1 MLLSHRARLLE
12 LWRIA
17 ASYRLDTHLS
27 VEEAPQLQPIARLL
41 RLHPAAW
48 GKKHQPN
55 AVKYALEDMGTLFL
69 KLGQLLSTRR
79 DLVPPSIIEQ
89 LVQLQDQ
96 VKPFAVDTAIAQIE
110 DNKHGLGQTID
121 SLFARFDTKPLA
133 AASIAQVHTAA
144 LPDGREVVVKVVR
157 PDIRNTIIADFELL
171 REVASWASARI
182 EAARAVHIIDIV
194 EDYRQV
200 MLNELDLTLEAD
212 NTTKMRNNFLGSA
225 LMYVPEVYD
234 ASKNVMIMERI
245 QGVPI
250 SQVEIF
256 DQLGY
261 DRAALAKKGLTIFF
275 TQVFRDNFFHADM
288 HPGNVFVET
297 PPVKTLN
304 LSASSDAGANAGPI
318 DLGHEPRYIGL
329 DCAIMG
335 TLSKEDQLIVAR
347 MLLAVMNNNFT
358 ALVDIVS
365 RASWIPPNTDKHALI
380 RDMRRTVGPM
390 LQKSINEIDF
400 AGVLMQILDIARR
413 HHMSIPPQLTLLLKT
428 LVHVEGLGR
437 DLYPELDIWS
447 LAKPILSG
455 WIKEQLDPMRNLQQL
470 RKQLPEILLSSTD
483 IPKLLDQ
490 GLQSLASQ
498 GSRQDS
504 QLREMQQ
511 IRADMLND
519 RRRDWL
525 ALAGFGISIAIATQ
539 VIGWLA
545 PLFYILAV
553 LAVIWRILA

>member
-1 MLLSHRARLLE
+1 MLLSHRKRLLE

-17 ASYRLDTHLS
+17 ASYRIDTHFP
-27 VEEAPQLQPIARLL
+27 VEDAAPLQPLARLI

-55 AVKYALEDMGTLFL
+55 GIKYALEDMGTLFL

-79 DLVPPSIIEQ
+79 DLVPPNIIDQ
-89 LVQLQDQ
+89 LIQLQDK
-96 VKPFAVDTAIAQIE
+96 VKSFAPEIAIAQIQ
-110 DNKHGLGQTID
+110 DPKQGLGQSID
-121 SLFARFDTKPLA
+121 TLFARFDIKPLA

-144 LPDGREVVVKVVR
+144 LHDGREVVVKVVR
-157 PDIRNTIIADFELL
+157 PDIRTTIITDFELL
-171 REVASWASARI
+171 RELASWVSARI
-182 EAARAVHIIDIV
+182 EAARALHIIDLV

-212 NTTKMRNNFLGSA
+212 NTTKMRNNFLDSA

-234 ASKNVMIMERI
+234 AAKNVMVMERI

-250 SQVEIF
+250 SQVEVF

-261 DRAALAKKGLTIFF
+261 DRAALAEMGLTIFF

-297 PPVKTLN
+297 PPVQMLT
-304 LSASSDAGANAGPI
+304 ADMANV
-318 DLGHEPRYIGL
+318 DLGHAPRYIGL

-335 TLSKEDQLIVAR
+335 TLSKDDQLIVAR
-347 MLLAVMNNNFT
+347 MLLAVMNNNFS
-358 ALVDIVS
+358 AMVDIVS
-365 RASWIPPNTDKHALI
+365 RAGWIPPSADKHALI
-380 RDMRRTVGPM
+380 RDMSRTVGPM
-390 LQKSINEIDF
+390 LNKSINEIDF

-413 HHMSIPPQLTLLLKT
+413 HHMSIPPQLMLLLKT

-437 DLYPELDIWS
+437 DLYPDLDIWS
-447 LAKPILSG
+447 LAKPILSS
-455 WIKEQLDPMRNLQQL
+455 WIKEQLDPLRNLQQL
-470 RKQLPEILLSSTD
+470 RGQLPEILLSATD

-504 QLREMQQ
+504 QLREIQQ
-511 IRADMLND
+511 LRADMLND

-525 ALAGFGISIAIATQ
+525 ALAGFGITIAAATQ
-539 VIGWLA
+539 VGWFA
-545 PLFYILAV
+545 PIFYIFALLIV
-553 LAVIWRILA
+553 VWRILS

>member
-17 ASYRLDTHLS
+17 ASYRIDTHFPI
-27 VEEAPQLQPIARLL
+27 EEAPQLQPLARLI

-55 AVKYALEDMGTLFL
+55 AIKYALEDMGTLFL

-79 DLVPPSIIEQ
+79 DLVPPEIISQ

-96 VKPFAVDTAIAQIE
+96 VKPFPVDIAVTQIE
-110 DNKHGLGQTID
+110 DSKHGLGQST
-121 SLFARFDTKPLA
+121 SALFSRFDSKPLA

-157 PDIRNTIIADFELL
+157 PDIRPIIIADFELL
-171 REVASWASARI
+171 RSLAHWVSARV

-200 MLNELDLTLEAD
+200 MLNELDLTLEAE
-212 NTTKMRNNFLGSA
+212 NTMKMRHNFLGST

-234 ASKNVMIMERI
+234 AAKNVMVMERI

-250 SQVEIF
+250 SQTEIF

-261 DRAALAKKGLTIFF
+261 DRAKLAEKGLTIFF

-297 PPVKTLN
+297 PPVQTLN
-304 LSASSDAGANAGPI
+304 ATISAKN
-318 DLGHEPRYIGL
+318 LGHEPRYIGL

-335 TLSKEDQLIVAR
+335 TLSHNDQLIVAR

-365 RASWIPPNTDKHALI
+365 RAGWVPPNSDKHALM
-380 RDMRRTVGPM
+380 RDMSRTVAPM
-390 LQKSINEIDF
+390 LQKSINDIDF

-413 HHMSIPPQLTLLLKT
+413 HHMTIPPQLMLLLKT

-437 DLYPELDIWS
+437 DLYPELDIWA
-447 LAKPILSG
+447 LAKPILNS
-455 WIKEQLDPMRNLQQL
+455 WVKEQLDPMRNLQQL
-470 RKQLPEILLSSTD
+470 RDRLPELLLSATD
-483 IPKLLDQ
+483 IPKLLDN

-498 GSRQDS
+498 GARQDS
-504 QLREMQQ
+504 QLREIQQ

-519 RRRDWL
+519 RRRDWI
-525 ALAGFGISIAIATQ
+525 ALAGFGLCIAIAMQ
-539 VIGWLA
+539 IAGWLSL
-545 PLFYILAV
+545 LFYILAI
-553 LAVIWRILA
+553 LTVIWRILA